1 LPVLLENFLNSL
13 HCLDITEILLKVA
26 LNTIKPTNL
35 LNISFIFDR
44 CKKWEVPLEKV
55 YNKTQREKFRW
66 AIDMADEDFVF

>member
-1 LPVLLENFLNSL
+1 
-13 HCLDITEILLKVA
+13 VA

-35 LNISFIFDR
+35 LIISFIFDR